1 VRVDGHRLRR
11 RVPHVGGVLHER
23 VHEREQVLD
32 LATILELLDAEL
44 VVFGLEALA
53 LVTLLPKV
61 HVRVAKRLL

>member
-1 VRVDGHRLRR
+1 
-11 RVPHVGGVLHER
+11 
-23 VHEREQVLD
+23 VLD

-61 HVRVAKRLL
+61 HVRVAQRLL